1 MPAPLARHPAGAAP
15 AARIRRVSQPIN
27 GVYNAARLI
36 LPEKLVSQTELTHE
50 YWMRHALTL
59 AQRAWDEGEV
69 PVGAVL
75 VHNNQVI
82 GEGWNRPIG
91 RHDPTAHAEIM
102 ALRQGGLVLQN
113 YRLLDTTLYVTLEP
127 CVMCAGAMVHGR
139 IGTLVFGARDA
150 KTGAVGSLMD
160 ITGHPGMNHQ
170 VQVIEGILAT
180 ECSAMLSAFFR
191 QRRLEKKAL
200 KEATKRATGTDP
212 AA

>member
-1 MPAPLARHPAGAAP
+1 MPPAFRLEYQPL
-15 AARIRRVSQPIN
+15 SN
-27 GVYNAARLI
+27 
-36 LPEKLVSQTELTHE
+36 PEHNHE

-59 AQRAWDEGEV
+59 AQRAWEEGEV

-127 CVMCAGAMVHGR
+127 CVMCSGAMVHSR
-139 IGTLVFGARDA
+139 IGTLVFGARDE
-150 KTGAVGSLMD
+150 KTGAAGSLMD
-160 ITGHPGMNHQ
+160 VLGHPGMNHQ
-170 VQVIEGILAT
+170 VKTIGGVLAP
-180 ECSAMLSAFFR
+180 ECSGLLSDFFR
-191 QRRLEKKAL
+191 MRRQQKKQQKAEL
-200 KEATKRATGTDP
+200 KMSDD
-212 AA
+212 

>member
-1 MPAPLARHPAGAAP
+1 MRRPLARQELA
-15 AARIRRVSQPIN
+15 VS
-27 GVYNAARLI
+27 
-36 LPEKLVSQTELTHE
+36 ESEFTHE

-75 VHNNQVI
+75 VHDNKVI

-102 ALRQGGLVLQN
+102 ALRQGGMVLQN

-127 CVMCAGAMVHGR
+127 CVMCAGAMVHSR

-150 KTGAVGSLMD
+150 KTGAIGSLMD
-160 ITGHPGMNHQ
+160 VLRHPGMNHQ
-170 VQVIEGILAT
+170 VGVIEGVMADQ
-180 ECSAMLSAFFR
+180 CSAMLSDFFR
-191 QRRLEKKAL
+191 ARRLEKKAL
-200 KEATKRATGTDP
+200 KELARSGE
-212 AA
+212 

>member
-1 MPAPLARHPAGAAP
+1 M
-15 AARIRRVSQPIN
+15 SD
-27 GVYNAARLI
+27 
-36 LPEKLVSQTELTHE
+36 TELTHE
-50 YWMRHALTL
+50 YWMRHALML

-75 VHNNQVI
+75 VHNNRVI

-139 IGTLVFGARDA
+139 IGTLVFGARDL
-150 KTGAVGSLMD
+150 KTGAAGSLMD
-160 ITGHPGMNHQ
+160 VLHHPGMNHR
-170 VQVIEGILAT
+170 VEIVEGTLSE
-180 ECSAMLSAFFR
+180 ECSGMLSEFFR
-191 QRRLEKKAL
+191 QRRLAIKAQ
-200 KEATKRATGTDP
+200 KQAR
-212 AA
+212 